1 VRTGISPFPII
12 APEHTFGLILS
23 RPRARISA
31 ALQEPSSEIDM
42 IPIRI
47 RRLAL
52 LPMLA
57 LVPSTALAL
66 KAQAVAAAPAATQVL
81 DPSLVAI
88 DSLFAVTYPAGG
100 PGAAVL
106 VARDGRVLMRKAYGM
121 ADVELGV
128 PLRPEHVFRL
138 GSITKQFTAVGVLML
153 VDEGKLSLDDEITK
167 FFPDYPTQGRRITV
181 EHLLTHTSG
190 IRSFTG
196 VPAWAPLKRTDL
208 TPAQLIAVFRDQPMD
223 FAPGTDWRYNNSGY
237 FLLGAIIEKV
247 SGQSYADFVRTRI
260 FEPLGMRDTR
270 VESQTALI
278 PRRVHGYAMG
288 EGRAV
293 QNADFIS
300 LTSPFSAGAVVS
312 TVDDL
317 FRWGQAV
324 AAGRLLKPETWR
336 RAFTAYRLADGRSS
350 GYGYG
355 WFVTELAGRPEVTH
369 GGDIDGFS
377 SDELWI
383 PSAHLQMYVLSNVE
397 RSFANPGSL
406 TTRIAE
412 RVLGVSAVPPAV
424 ALPAATLDE
433 YVGVYRVSE
442 HDARVF
448 TREGVTLLLQRNRG
462 PLQMLRAVGGD
473 EFVSVATGARFT
485 FVREG
490 GRVTGLKASPRLG
503 PEEAVSPRTAETPE
517 SAAAAPAAR
526 ATVAP
531 EVLDAYVGE
540 YELAPNFI
548 LTVRREGTTL
558 LARATGQQEVT
569 LLPQTETRFAIQQV
583 EATIDFERD
592 AAGKVVRLQLTQGGR
607 TLPAPKIR

>member
-1 VRTGISPFPII
+1 MT
-12 APEHTFGLILS
+12 
-23 RPRARISA
+23 
-31 ALQEPSSEIDM
+31 
-42 IPIRI
+42 PIRI
-47 RRLAL
+47 RRLV
-52 LPMLA
+52 LPPA
-57 LVPSTALAL
+57 LVLTALSPALSALAL
-66 KAQAVAAAPAATQVL
+66 RAQAVAAAPAATQVL
-81 DPSLVAI
+81 DPSLVAV
-88 DSLFAVTYPAGG
+88 DSLFAATYPAGG

-153 VDEGKLSLDDEITK
+153 VEEGKVSLDDEITK

-196 VPAWAPLKRTDL
+196 IPAWEPLKRTDL
-208 TPAQLIAVFRDQPMD
+208 TPAQMIAVFRDQPMD

-237 FLLGAIIEKV
+237 FLLGALIEKV
-247 SGQSYADFVRTRI
+247 SGQSYADYLRTRI

-270 VESQTALI
+270 VETHDALI
-278 PRRVHGYAMG
+278 PRRVHGYAMA
-288 EGRAV
+288 EGRAIR
-293 QNADFIS
+293 NAEFIS
-300 LTSPFSAGAVVS
+300 LTSPFSAGALVS

-336 RAFTAYRLADGRSS
+336 RAFTAYRLADGRES

-355 WFVTELAGRPEVTH
+355 WFVSELAGRPTLTH

-377 SDELWI
+377 SDGLWI
-383 PSAHLQMYVLSNVE
+383 PSAHLQVYVLSNVE
-397 RSFANPGSL
+397 RNFANPGNLS
-406 TTRIAE
+406 TRIAE
-412 RVLGVSAVPPAV
+412 RVLGVSAIPQGV
-424 ALPAATLDE
+424 ALPASALDE
-433 YVGVYRVSE
+433 YVGVYPVSE
-442 HDARVF
+442 NDRRVV
-448 TREGVTLLLQRNRG
+448 TRDGTTLFLQRNRG
-462 PLQMLRAVGGD
+462 PRQELRALGSDG
-473 EFVSVATGARFT
+473 FVSAATGARFT

-490 GRVTGLKASPRLG
+490 GRVTGMRVRPRLG
-503 PEEAVSPRTAETPE
+503 PEEPLSPRTAEAPE
-517 SAAAAPAAR
+517 SALAAAAAR

-531 EVLDAYVGE
+531 EVLDTYVGE

-548 LTVRREGTTL
+548 LTVRREGATL
-558 LARATGQQEVT
+558 LARATGQNDVT

-583 EATIDFERD
+583 DGTVEFEKD

-607 TLPAPKIR
+607 TMPAPKIR